1 MPGPHTPN
9 RLRNY
14 VRTHDNWMEQL
25 RRRGFIHEDTLTI
38 ERINEDAFLMQG
50 EIACMGDIVVSVL
63 EQIDVVEH
71 DELNP
76 LVHTVLH
83 AYNAHVRGHDAFLRH
98 DNQHEGWL
106 YPGHG
111 DPHHVHVLDWR
122 TGDEKPGSPFWC
134 GQEGWPTLGEF
145 IQKVEL
151 WYYDNLPQLPNP
163 YRVAELGLRG

>member
-1 MPGPHTPN
+1 MALLLATQGQPCRGPT
-9 RLRNY
+9 
-14 VRTHDNWMEQL
+14 
-25 RRRGFIHEDTLTI
+25 RRIGCGTT
-38 ERINEDAFLMQG
+38 
-50 EIACMGDIVVSVL
+50 S
-63 EQIDVVEH
+63 
-71 DELNP
+71 
-76 LVHTVLH
+76 VHTTTGWNSFGGG
-83 AYNAHVRGHDAFLRH
+83 ASFTKTRYEAFLRH